1 MPRATFMLPKNWG
14 IAPDTDRLSGVKNLS
29 TTSSIALDI
38 APLHPCEVF
47 REI

>member
-1 MPRATFMLPKNWG
+1 MLRAVFILPKKLR
-14 IAPDTDRLSGVKNLS
+14 IAPDTDKLPGAKKLSAA
-29 TTSSIALDI
+29 SSIALDI